1 MTPSK
6 QTPFDSGIGRS
17 YCVGMSIAGRLV
29 WPQLAPPPQRS
40 FADDL
45 AALRRLA
52 WEGLYREDDV
62 EELLR
67 AVRDDL
73 PLTEVAP
80 DSGVLVS
87 RYCAMRRELNRIE
100 APELQAQVR
109 ALSEI
114 FDYLAQLLHYAVAL
128 LACAWRSERL
138 REQQRQVG
146 AIGPQGER
154 LRRVI
159 AELDLLENRG

>member
-1 MTPSK
+1 M
-6 QTPFDSGIGRS
+6 
-17 YCVGMSIAGRLV
+17 
-29 WPQLAPPPQRS
+29 
-40 FADDL
+40 
-45 AALRRLA
+45 
-52 WEGLYREDDV
+52 
-62 EELLR
+62 
-67 AVRDDL
+67 
-73 PLTEVAP
+73 
-80 DSGVLVS
+80 
-87 RYCAMRRELNRIE
+87 
-100 APELQAQVR
+100 QAQVR